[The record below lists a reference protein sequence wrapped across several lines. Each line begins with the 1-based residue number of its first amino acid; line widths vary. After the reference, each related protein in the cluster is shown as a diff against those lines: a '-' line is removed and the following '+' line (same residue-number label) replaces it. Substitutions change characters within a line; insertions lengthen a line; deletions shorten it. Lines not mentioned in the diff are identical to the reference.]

1 MELADALRDA
11 LEAQVLEHEP
21 AQAALMLRD
30 AVAELGPTEVADGLL
45 DTAAVALRLM
55 VAETDEA
62 LPLDELIERLTVD
75 GAVPGDS
82 GDLLAHM
89 LTHAAA
95 TAGGVRPTVQPTIDQ
110 IGPERVLSGAWLAT
124 LATIRVVAI
133 SLERTEADVVDDMVR
148 ALEHF

>member
-30 AVAELGPTEVADGLL
+30 AVTDLGPTEVADGLL
-45 DTAAVALRLM
+45 GTAAVALRLM
-55 VAETDEA
+55 VAETDES

-82 GDLLAHM
+82 ADLLAHM

-95 TAGGVRPTVQPTIDQ
+95 IAGGVRPTVQSTIDQ

-133 SLERTEADVVDDMVR
+133 SLERTEADIVDDMVR

>member
-21 AQAALMLRD
+21 AQAALHLRD
-30 AVAELGPTEVADGLL
+30 AVSELGPAEVADGLL

-62 LPLDELIERLTVD
+62 LPLDQLIERLTVD

-82 GDLLAHM
+82 ADLLAHM

-110 IGPERVLSGAWLAT
+110 IGPERALSGAWLAT
-124 LATIRVVAI
+124 LAAIRVVAI

>member
-1 MELADALRDA
+1 MELAEALRDA

-21 AQAALMLRD
+21 AQAALRLRD
-30 AVAELGPTEVADGLL
+30 AVSELGPTEVADGLL

-62 LPLDELIERLTVD
+62 LPLDQLIERLTVD

-82 GDLLAHM
+82 ADLLAHM

-110 IGPERVLSGAWLAT
+110 IGPERALSGAWLAT
-124 LATIRVVAI
+124 LAAIRVVAI